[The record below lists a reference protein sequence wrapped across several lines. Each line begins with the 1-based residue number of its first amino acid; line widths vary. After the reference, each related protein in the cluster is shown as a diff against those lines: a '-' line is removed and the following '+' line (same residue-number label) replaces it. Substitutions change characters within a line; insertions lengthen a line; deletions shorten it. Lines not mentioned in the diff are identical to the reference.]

1 VTKIVE
7 EKRLGSAYGLMFS
20 IQNIGLW
27 AFPMLIGKVLDFSNP
42 DVTPEAIK
50 NGSMVY
56 NYTNPILMLAF
67 MGVLGVFF
75 ALLLKR
81 DDKVSGF
88 GLELPNI
95 KK

>member
-1 VTKIVE
+1 
-7 EKRLGSAYGLMFS
+7 
-20 IQNIGLW
+20 
-27 AFPMLIGKVLDFSNP
+27 
-42 DVTPEAIK
+42 
-50 NGSMVY
+50 MVY

-88 GLELPNI
+88 GLDQPNI
-95 KK
+95 KKSA